1 MSIDRNCRSPAL
13 LGRLKAIT
21 TDNRLTILGIIR
33 SGPNVVKTPT
43 PVGECLARLATAR
56 ANRRPLD
63 AHLRPRS
70 QHQERYSYWPM
81 WFSCWHP
88 REEQA
93 RRSTLV
99 AQRVLTRNT
108 D

>member
-1 MSIDRNCRSPAL
+1 
-13 LGRLKAIT
+13 
-21 TDNRLTILGIIR
+21 
-33 SGPNVVKTPT
+33 
-43 PVGECLARLATAR
+43 
-56 ANRRPLD
+56 
-63 AHLRPRS
+63 
-70 QHQERYSYWPM
+70 M

-88 REEQA
+88 REEQV